1 MDSSFLILNFSLRGT
16 NSHFTPKE
24 GKIPPFPQPLIA
36 PQGADEMGKQDVS
49 SYRSA
54 LLSSLLLEST
64 RRVWDCPPIF
74 TQNWVGDIQFGVGLE
89 IREPVW
95 IEIQAIF
102 SNLLYINFFQIS
114 ISLTLVASLNS
125 LTNTMKRGEICII
138 SKFLFPNR
146 IFQVPEAPL

>member
-1 MDSSFLILNFSLRGT
+1 
-16 NSHFTPKE
+16 
-24 GKIPPFPQPLIA
+24 
-36 PQGADEMGKQDVS
+36 MGKQGVS

-64 RRVWDCPPIF
+64 RRVWDCPPTF